1 MPGYLI
7 DILTPVGA
15 LSFGIVIGWA
25 TYGTLRRTKRT
36 GLTDIATFIGAVG
49 GAAVI
54 KLFPIAN
61 GSFGAYS
68 IGLAT
73 GFFLYLRRATQPGA
87 PDWLGE
93 APGAS
98 ATGQGGMKQKGGLP
112 EG

>member
-1 MPGYLI
+1 MTGYLV
-7 DILTPVGA
+7 DILTLVGA
-15 LSFGIVIGWA
+15 LSFGIVIGWV

-54 KLFPIAN
+54 KLFPAAN

-68 IGLAT
+68 IGLAA

-98 ATGQGGMKQKGGLP
+98 ATGQGGMKQKAGLP